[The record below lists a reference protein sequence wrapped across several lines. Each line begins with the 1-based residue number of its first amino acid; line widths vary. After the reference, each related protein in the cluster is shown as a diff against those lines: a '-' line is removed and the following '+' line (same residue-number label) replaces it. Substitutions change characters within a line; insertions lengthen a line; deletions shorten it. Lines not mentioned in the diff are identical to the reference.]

1 MTDHHND
8 HTHDHPHKS
17 VAASPAPHGHAP
29 HGQGH
34 HHHDHAPQDF
44 GKAFAI
50 GLVLNGGFVIVEVI
64 YGLIGNSVALL
75 ADAGHNLG
83 DVLGLV
89 VAWVGVILSRRKPS
103 ARFTYGLGKSSIL
116 AALLNAMFL
125 LVAVGAISWEAIQ
138 RMISP
143 EPVATTMVMVI
154 AAIGVLVNGV
164 TAWMFASGRKG
175 DINVRAA
182 FVHMAA
188 DAGLSAGVVLAGF
201 VIAMTGLFWI
211 DPLMSLLL
219 NAVIL
224 WSTWDLLKSATT
236 MVLSGV
242 PEGTDLGELREFLL
256 GVPGVTDVRDLH
268 VWSLSTKD
276 VALTCHL
283 VMPDGHPGDAVL
295 LEAAHELE
303 EHFSINHPT
312 FQIDV
317 GREVSCPLH
326 PARPA

>member
-1 MTDHHND
+1 VTNDHHD
-8 HTHDHPHKS
+8 HSHDHPHKS
-17 VAASPAPHGHAP
+17 EAVSPAPHAHAP
-29 HGQGH
+29 HGHGH
-34 HHHDHAPQDF
+34 HHHDHAPKDF

-50 GLVLNGGFVIVEVI
+50 GLVLNAGFVIVEVI
-64 YGLIGNSVALL
+64 FGLLGNSVALL

-154 AAIGVLVNGV
+154 AAVGVLVNGV

-211 DPLMSLLL
+211 DPMMSLVL

-224 WSTWDLLKSATT
+224 WSTWGLLKSATT

-242 PEGTDLGELREFLL
+242 PAGTDLKELRAFLL
-256 GVPGVTDVRDLH
+256 GLPGVTDVRDLH

-283 VMPDGHPGDAVL
+283 VMPAGHPGDAVL

-303 EHFSINHPT
+303 EHFEINHPT

-326 PARPA
+326 PAPPA

>member
-1 MTDHHND
+1 MTSAHDHHAHNHQD
-8 HTHDHPHKS
+8 HSGHSH
-17 VAASPAPHGHAP
+17 AAHAPHGHGV
-29 HGQGH
+29 HGHG
-34 HHHDHAPQDF
+34 HDHAPKDF

-50 GLVLNGGFVIVEVI
+50 GLILNTGFVVVEVI
-64 YGLIGNSVALL
+64 YGLLGNSVALL

-89 VAWVGVILSRRKPS
+89 VAWIGVILSRRKPS

-125 LVAVGAISWEAIQ
+125 LVAVGAIGWEAIQ
-138 RMISP
+138 RMIAP
-143 EPVATTMVMVI
+143 EPVATTTVMVI
-154 AAIGVLVNGV
+154 AAIGVFVNGI

-182 FVHMAA
+182 FIHMAA

-201 VIAMTGLFWI
+201 IIAMTGLFWI
-211 DPLMSLLL
+211 DPMMSLVL

-242 PEGTDLGELREFLL
+242 PEGTDMGELRTYLL
-256 GVPGVTDVRDLH
+256 SLPGVTDVRHLH
-268 VWSLSTKD
+268 VWSLSTRD

-283 VMPDGHPGDAVL
+283 VMPDGHPGDAML
-295 LEAAHELE
+295 AEAAAEVK

-317 GREVSCPLH
+317 GRAGTCPIH
-326 PARPA
+326 PDHAI